1 MATTVKLTF
10 LGDLMCQP
18 QQIRAVARSG
28 RTIDAVFSY
37 VEHLLVRSDFV
48 LGNLETP
55 VAPVSGKIATGQ
67 MTFNAPASFLEA
79 VRNAGVTCVSL
90 ANNHC
95 LDQGFTGLDE
105 TIRMSRAFG
114 LDVIG
119 AYLTPEESGQL
130 FVKDLSG
137 MRIGIVG
144 STYGINGLDAE
155 GLPNDLLWRVDT
167 LTKGSITHRPVRFK
181 VVRQICGR
189 LIPDWAK
196 RVKRA
201 VKSEFSGVPA
211 IAPIPDSIHPD
222 QVAREQDGICR
233 ETVQKKILTASKQAD
248 FVVSFPHVGGQY
260 NAAPGAFQRDT
271 VRWMLDAGAD
281 CVIANH
287 AHRPLRSERK
297 GDKFVAFALGNF
309 CFTPGVG
316 YYLRNVLADYS
327 IILHVEVNVSS
338 RKISRV
344 TFNTVKS
351 VVRRDGVAVVMPVTL
366 LKEELTDSRERER
379 LAMENEAV
387 VNCFRGTGTTVEM
400 AEEYTL

>member
-18 QQIRAVARSG
+18 QQIRAVKRSG
-28 RTIDAVFSY
+28 RTFDAVFSD
-37 VEHLLVRSDFV
+37 VKHLWARSDFV

-55 VAPVSGKIATGQ
+55 VAPVSGKITLGQ
-67 MTFNAPASFLEA
+67 MTFNAPEAFLAA
-79 VRNAGVTCVSL
+79 VREAGITCVSL

-95 LDQGFTGLDE
+95 LDQGFKGLDE
-105 TIRMSRAFG
+105 TIRTSQSFG

-119 AYLTPEESGQL
+119 AYLTPEESSQL

-181 VVRQICGR
+181 VIRQICGR
-189 LIPDWAK
+189 LVPDWAK
-196 RVKRA
+196 RLKRA

-222 QVAREQDGICR
+222 QVAREQDDICR
-233 ETVQKKILTASKQAD
+233 ERVQKKILAASKQAD
-248 FVVSFPHVGGQY
+248 FVVSYPHVGGQY
-260 NAAPGAFQRDT
+260 NAAPGVFQRDT

-287 AHRPLRSERK
+287 AHRPLRSERA

-316 YYLRNVLADYS
+316 YYLPNVLADYS
-327 IILHVEVNVSS
+327 IILHVEVDVLR
-338 RKISRV
+338 RKIGRV

-351 VVRRDGVAVVMPVTL
+351 VVRRDGVAVVMPVMVL
-366 LKEELTDSRERER
+366 WEELTDSRERER